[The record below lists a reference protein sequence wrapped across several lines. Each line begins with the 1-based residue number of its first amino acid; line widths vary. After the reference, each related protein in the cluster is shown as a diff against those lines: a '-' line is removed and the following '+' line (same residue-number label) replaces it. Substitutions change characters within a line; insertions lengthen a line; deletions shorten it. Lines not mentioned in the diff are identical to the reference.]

1 MMKNTNKELNDLD
14 IMEDEDDR
22 IEDRMIIQPDGSRAC
37 ISYELAGRGYQIVN
51 LNDDRR
57 EELNGQEM

>member
-1 MMKNTNKELNDLD
+1 MKNTNKELNDLLNLD

-22 IEDRMIIQPDGSRAC
+22 IEDRMIIQPDGSRTC
-37 ISYELAGRGYQIVN
+37 ISYELAGRGYHIVN

-57 EELNGQEM
+57 EALI